1 LIKSWLGQVELEQPS
16 EPMAEYYALQRR
28 LQIAGA
34 GLAVLCFGA
43 ICLLYSFNT
52 ALSYLLGAF
61 TGMVYFH
68 LLGRSVASL
77 GGKPDRFAN
86 LRFPVIMLALI
97 ISIKL
102 QMLEVVPTF
111 LGLMTFKVAILLD
124 ALRDMYRDAIR

>member
-1 LIKSWLGQVELEQPS
+1 LIKSWLGQVELEQAAD
-16 EPMAEYYALQRR
+16 PMVEYYALQRR
-28 LQIAGA
+28 LQLIAA
-34 GLAVLCFGA
+34 GLALLLFGA
-43 ICLLYSFNT
+43 VCFLYSFNT

-86 LRFPVIMLALI
+86 LRFPVIVLALI

-102 QMLEVVPTF
+102 QMLEMLPTF
-111 LGLMTFKVAILLD
+111 LGLMTFKVAILFD
-124 ALRDMYRDAIR
+124 TLRDMYRDAIR